1 MILTRKCL
9 QVDIFLTH
17 RLSKELAFY
26 EFASV
31 NIEPCNI
38 LSLVTGKGAFCSH
51 SLFDGV
57 EFFGTNLN
65 L

>member
-17 RLSKELAFY
+17 RFY